1 MTYHPIGENPTLL
14 QQEICLYE
22 ELLVCLE
29 GETQALGRAHEE
41 TILAVASRKEVLL
54 ARLLQVKRAQPSGS
68 EPPASAGDLARRENL
83 QRQVAAAN
91 ARNRDLAVAS
101 LEVVQEFLAQFQHP
115 DPGLYQPV
123 GQAKSIPEAAL
134 FQRQA

>member
-22 ELLVCLE
+22 ELLDCLE

-41 TILAVASRKEVLL
+41 TILAAAARKEVLL
-54 ARLLQVKRAQPSGS
+54 ERLLRLKKTRPSVS
-68 EPPASAGDLARRENL
+68 EPPASPGDLARREYL
-83 QRQVAAAN
+83 QRQVSVAN

-101 LEVVQEFLAQFQHP
+101 LEVVQEFLAQFQRP